1 MFAALR
7 QHRHSHQGEL
17 PMRGLVTDSK
27 ARGGLRMADD
37 LPEPEPAG
45 NELLLAVRAFS
56 INAGEGPLI
65 EQRPDGWRP
74 GQDTSGV
81 VVREAADGSGPP
93 AGSRV
98 VAYPEWHGWAERIAV
113 PTSWVAALP
122 EGVSFEQAA
131 TLPVAGLTAL
141 RALRTGGAILGRDV
155 LITGATGGVGQF
167 AVQLAAAS
175 GARVTAQVSRP
186 ERRNGA
192 QELGAHRAVVSLDE
206 DSVGPFHLVLDAVGG
221 PQLIQVIH
229 RLMPGAT
236 IVLYGNR
243 GGGTD
248 DFRLRD
254 FYRAGA
260 FNARVIAFI
269 STVPEET
276 KGEDLA
282 ILARLIADNR
292 LTPQIGWTGDWT
304 QTADAFAAMAQRAF
318 PGKAV
323 LTIPLR
329 A

>member
-1 MFAALR
+1 
-7 QHRHSHQGEL
+7 
-17 PMRGLVTDSK
+17 MRGLVTDSS
-27 ARGGLRMADD
+27 AAGGLRLADD

-45 NELLLAVRAFS
+45 NELVLSVRAFS
-56 INAGEGPLI
+56 INAGEVSLI

-81 VVREAADGSGPP
+81 VLRAAADGSGPP
-93 AGSRV
+93 AGARV
-98 VAYPEWHGWAERIAV
+98 VAYPEWQGWAERIVV
-113 PTSWVAALP
+113 PANWVAALP
-122 EGVSFEQAA
+122 RTVSFEQAA

-141 RALRTGGAILGRDV
+141 RALRAGGAILGRDV

-167 AVQLAAAS
+167 AVQLAVAS

-186 ERRNGA
+186 ERRDDA
-192 QELGAHRAVVSLDE
+192 RQLGAHKAVVSLDE
-206 DSVGPFHLVLDAVGG
+206 TSAGPFHLVLDAVGG
-221 PQLIQVIH
+221 KQLIQVIR
-229 RLMPGAT
+229 RLAPGASV
-236 IVLYGNR
+236 VLYGNR

-254 FYRAGA
+254 FYQAGA
-260 FNARVIAFI
+260 YNARVIAFI

-276 KGEDLA
+276 KGEDLD
-282 ILARLIADNR
+282 ILARLVAGNR

-304 QTADAFAAMAQRAF
+304 QTAGAFAAMAQRAF

-323 LTIPLR
+323 LTVPHE